1 MTGELGIQVGTKAPV
16 VQADDFSGL
25 DVPDEGGAHDAEGAG
40 FAGNH
45 IALSQLADAKGL
57 DAVLVPGGIDAVLRH
72 DHECIA
78 AFHHVQRLHD
88 VHDTVLARAL
98 LDQVRQEFRVG
109 VGLED
114 GAALLQVLGDLLGIH

>member
-1 MTGELGIQVGTKAPV
+1 MAIKSLIINPGSTSTKMAVFDDETPVLVRNIVHTPDDLARFDVADELR
-16 VQADDFSGL
+16 
-25 DVPDEGGAHDAEGAG
+25 AHDAEGAG

-45 IALSQLADAKGL
+45 IPVADLADAQGL

-98 LDQVRQEFRVG
+98 LD
-109 VGLED
+109 
-114 GAALLQVLGDLLGIH
+114 